1 MNNENLTPCPLER
14 TVGRQDGE
22 TTLGVQGFGSSPP
35 LSGATQRYAPDLL
48 GSCGANTIMVYLF
61 SFFVKV
67 WSDLPRLHQLYLGQ
81 LVQFLLVQRQ
91 RRQT

>member
-48 GSCGANTIMVYLF
+48 GSQKSPHKVGFVF
-61 SFFVKV
+61 S
-67 WSDLPRLHQLYLGQ
+67 L
-81 LVQFLLVQRQ
+81 
-91 RRQT
+91 